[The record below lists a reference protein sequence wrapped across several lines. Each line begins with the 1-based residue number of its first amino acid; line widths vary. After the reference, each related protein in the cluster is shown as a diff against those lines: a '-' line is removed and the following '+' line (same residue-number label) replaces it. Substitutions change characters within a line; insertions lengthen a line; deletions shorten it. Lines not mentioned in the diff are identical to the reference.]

1 MLDNRNGSPLETASD
16 PSAAAPLA
24 PSVRDGDVPGSLP
37 RSRRDGSL
45 RWLEELLAEADVEL
59 GGTRPW
65 DIRAFDPS
73 IADILLAQG
82 SLGFG
87 DAYVDGLWEC
97 DALDEYFG
105 RALAA
110 RLEDRIKPNFAL
122 LTQIAKAKFM
132 NLQSRAR
139 SLRVAEI
146 HYNLGNEFYEA
157 MLDPWMQYTCAYWSG
172 GAKTLEEAQEA
183 KLDLVCRKLDL
194 RPGQKVLELG
204 CGWGGFARF
213 AASRYGVEVVA
224 YNISTEQVAWARAK
238 SAGLPV
244 EIRLADYRDAQ
255 GSYDKVVSIGMCEH
269 VGPKNYRTLMET
281 VHRCLKPGGLFLLH
295 TIGNNKEV
303 PDNDQW
309 LDAHIFPG
317 AVLPSSVGL
326 SRAFNGL
333 FVLEDWHSFG
343 PDYDKTLMAWHERFE
358 ASWPRFEAEY
368 GPAFRRKWRYYLLM
382 CAGTFRAR
390 KTQLWQLVLSKGGVP
405 GGWTTV
411 R

>member
-1 MLDNRNGSPLETASD
+1 MLETRTGSLNDASNGV
-16 PSAAAPLA
+16 AATQGATPDSDL
-24 PSVRDGDVPGSLP
+24 PGGLP
-37 RSRRDGSL
+37 RSRHQGSL
-45 RWLEELLAEADVEL
+45 RWMEDLFAEADIHL
-59 GGTRPW
+59 GGNRPW
-65 DIRAFDPS
+65 DIHSYDPS
-73 IADILLAQG
+73 IADHLLAQG

-97 DALDEYFG
+97 DALDQFFH
-105 RALAA
+105 RVLAA
-110 RLEDRIKPNFAL
+110 RLETRLKPNLAL
-122 LTQIAKAKFM
+122 LTQVAKAKLM

-139 SLRVAEI
+139 SLKVAEI
-146 HYNLGNEFYEA
+146 HYNLGNDFYEA

-172 GAKTLEEAQEA
+172 GAKTLAEAQEA

-213 AASRYGVEVVA
+213 AASRYGVEVTA
-224 YNISTEQVAWARAK
+224 YNISTEQVAWAREK
-238 SAGLPV
+238 SQGLPV
-244 EIRLADYRDAQ
+244 DIRLADYRDAQ
-255 GSYDKVVSIGMCEH
+255 GTFDKVVSIGMCEH

-281 VHRCLKPGGLFLLH
+281 VHRRLKPGGMFVLH
-295 TIGNNKEV
+295 TIGNNNEV
-303 PDNDQW
+303 PDIDPW
-309 LDAHIFPG
+309 IDAHIFPG
-317 AVLPSSVGL
+317 AVLPSAVGL

-358 ASWPRFEAEY
+358 ASWERFEASY
-368 GPAFRRKWRYYLLM
+368 GPSFRRKWRYYLLM

-405 GGWTTV
+405 GGWKTV